1 MYPVTPAFDVYA
13 LLGYASVDY
22 AITNGTS
29 GDLDGFS
36 WGLGAS
42 YEFNNNVAV
51 YVDYTELYNDDP
63 ANKLG

>member
-1 MYPVTPAFDVYA
+1 MVYLVTLMVS
-13 LLGYASVDY
+13 LG
-22 AITNGTS
+22 
-29 GDLDGFS
+29 
-36 WGLGAS
+36 GLGAS